1 MQHDWAALIER
12 ASRDSRI
19 VPGDVI
25 GAGSIAGGSIP
36 EAIRLGR
43 PARYLEPGDRVEVT
57 IEGLGALS
65 STLAPLELDPSG
77 YRFLHHPSESPQKRT
92 IMKLTERYNVVD
104 IDTHIIEPADLW
116 TARMSKK
123 KWGDLIPQTRV
134 SESSGVQRWWMGDL
148 RLPAAGAVAH
158 AGWKDFPPGFP
169 PTLEQA
175 DPATWQAEARLRKM
189 DEFGIYAA
197 VLYPNLLGFQAESF
211 MKASDP
217 QFGIECVRA
226 YNDFLVDFCS
236 VDPERLI
243 PVMSL
248 PFWNLEESVREIAR
262 SAKNGHRGVIFGGD
276 FTSVNLPHLGDPH
289 WDPIMAAA
297 QDHNLSINFHIGFA
311 EQTTEENRAFQAA
324 VKDDKAVFVKGSVM
338 MFMGNAQNI
347 ADVILTGLCERFPRL
362 KFVSVESGASWLP
375 FLVDGLDWQW
385 KGAGCAKEY
394 PKRLLP
400 SESFRRQVYRLLL
413 VRIRHAAGCAEAVS
427 GQHHVRDRLPASDQP
442 LAGTGIARAPA
453 G

>member
-1 MQHDWAALIER
+1 
-12 ASRDSRI
+12 
-19 VPGDVI
+19 
-25 GAGSIAGGSIP
+25 
-36 EAIRLGR
+36 
-43 PARYLEPGDRVEVT
+43 
-57 IEGLGALS
+57 
-65 STLAPLELDPSG
+65 
-77 YRFLHHPSESPQKRT
+77 
-92 IMKLTERYNVVD
+92 MKLTERYNVVD
-104 IDTHIIEPADLW
+104 IDTHIIEPADVW
-116 TARMSKK
+116 TSRMSRQ
-123 KWGDLIPQTRV
+123 KWGDLIPHTKV
-134 SESSGVQRWWMGDL
+134 SDRSGVQRWWMGDL

-175 DPATWQAEARLRKM
+175 DPSTWQAEARLRKM
-189 DEFGIYAA
+189 DEYGIHAA

-211 MKASDP
+211 IKASDP

-236 VDPERLI
+236 VNPDRLI
-243 PVMSL
+243 PVMYL
-248 PFWNLEESVREIAR
+248 PFWDLEESVREIKR
-262 SAKNGHRGVIFGGD
+262 SAKNGHRGVIFGGN

-347 ADVILTGLCERFPRL
+347 ADVILTGLCDRFPRL

-375 FLVDGLDWQW
+375 FLVEGLDWQW

-400 SESFRRQVYRLLL
+400 SEYFRRQVYGSFWFESDTLR
-413 VRIRHAAGCAEAVS
+413 AALELYPDNIMFETDFPHPTSLPPG
-427 GQHHVRDRLPASDQP
+427 PASP
-442 LAGTGIARAPA
+442 ARRPGDVIEEQLGDLTDDIQRKVLHDNAA
-453 G
+453 KLYGLKSRAERKVAVAA